1 MYIVLKGIIIMNL
14 EIFKNCID
22 KKVTIE
28 LSSLIFRTGK
38 ITEFDDF
45 GVHFIPSDDTSDM
58 MIAWHDINKVI
69 MGCEKFVVVEPFGG
83 I

>member
-14 EIFKNCID
+14 EIFKNYID
-22 KKVTIE
+22 KEVTIE
-28 LSSLIFRTGK
+28 HSSLIFRTGR
-38 ITEFDDF
+38 ITDFDDF

-69 MGCEKFVVVEPFGG
+69 IGCEHFVVIEPFEG

>member
-14 EIFKNCID
+14 ETFKNCID
-22 KKVTIE
+22 KEVTIE
-28 LSSLIFRTGK
+28 HSSLIFRTGR
-38 ITEFDDF
+38 ITDFDDF

-69 MGCEKFVVVEPFGG
+69 MGCEHFVVIEPFEG

>member
-1 MYIVLKGIIIMNL
+1 MNL
-14 EIFKNCID
+14 EVFKNCID
-22 KKVTIE
+22 KEVTVE
-28 LSSLIFRTGK
+28 LSSSTFRVGK

-69 MGCEKFVVVEPFGG
+69 MGCEKFVVVEPFGE

>member
-1 MYIVLKGIIIMNL
+1 MMNL
-14 EIFKNCID
+14 EVFKSCID
-22 KKVTIE
+22 KEITIE
-28 LSSLIFRTGK
+28 LSSSTFRTGR

-58 MIAWHDINKVI
+58 MIAWHNINKVI
-69 MGCEKFVVVEPFGG
+69 MEADKFIVVEPFEG